1 MKDAYTK
8 LNPDWVTISQDEK
21 PYKEYITDLSK
32 HSFAICP
39 EGNGLDCYR
48 MLECLYSGCIPIVK
62 HHSAYSYMDNMP
74 HVKVNS
80 WSEINPEFL
89 KKQLKT
95 ISMSD
100 FDMSKITLSYW
111 KNEINK
117 LKESIK
123 D

>member
-1 MKDAYTK
+1 
-8 LNPDWVTISQDEK
+8 
-21 PYKEYITDLSK
+21 
-32 HSFAICP
+32 
-39 EGNGLDCYR
+39 
-48 MLECLYSGCIPIVK
+48 
-62 HHSAYSYMDNMP
+62 MP

-89 KKQLKT
+89 KNQLKR
-95 ISMSD
+95 IGMSD

-117 LKESIK
+117 LKESMK